1 MKIRITYYGA
11 LGTIYSE
18 ILESYP
24 DNPIRL
30 GDWSQPF
37 PNERGNSTAFGL
49 KEVITQSGYS
59 PFQKGEKDEEIE
71 RIKVEKL

>member
-18 ILESYP
+18 ISESYP
-24 DNPIRL
+24 DYPIRL

-37 PNERGNSTAFGL
+37 PNEKGNSTAFGL
-49 KEVITQSGYS
+49 VECMLQSGYN
-59 PFQKGEKDEEIE
+59 PFKEEEEIE